1 MIRLNSLLSVVLL
14 LICTCFNALA
24 QETFTINGVRDDRSN
39 YYAITNATIHISPS
53 EKLENATLVIKE
65 GKIVSVN
72 KSNAVP
78 KGAAEINAKGKHVY
92 ASFIDAN
99 SHYGMPGV
107 KKGSFWSWTKPENI
121 GPQNPK
127 AYNANDAIRANNNAA
142 ELFKSDDKKAEAMR
156 KIGFGSAL
164 TYLPDGVARGTS
176 ALITFGKGRANTL
189 ILENQVGAHYA
200 FDKGSS
206 AQMYPVS
213 TMGYVALLRQT
224 YYDAQWYAEGGKEKF
239 TDLTLE
245 AFNATQSFPQFF
257 DTKDLFDLERA
268 AKVGKEFNKK
278 YIYVGNGD
286 EYQDL
291 TTLKQFQPSL
301 IIPISYPQP
310 INVVDPIDAMNAPF
324 SEMKHWELAPS
335 NLAMLEKEGFTF
347 AITASKLDSKTSF
360 LKNLRLAV
368 ERGLSEE
375 KALEAL
381 TVTPAQYINAS
392 SRLGTLEPGKIANF
406 IITSDNIFSKKG
418 KVLENWIRG
427 HQFVI
432 EKWTNE
438 DLIGNYALKVN
449 SSTYTLKASGDNPS
463 APKWN
468 VSINDS
474 TKLDT
479 KATLHQGMMTLAF
492 AGDTTKNAPKIRLS
506 GWADQNGNFS
516 GEGKDTK
523 GEWVKWTAVKAVASS
538 DKKEDQKKDKEEK
551 ANVLGDVIYPFS
563 AYGSKEIAKQEDIL
577 ITGATVWTN
586 ENEGVLE
593 NTDVLIKEGKIV
605 KIGQGLKASK
615 KTRVIDG
622 KGKHLTAGIIDEHSH
637 IALFS
642 VNDVAVMSSMVRMED
657 VVNPNDVDI
666 YRQLAGGVTSA
677 QLLHGSAN
685 PIGGQSAIVKMKW
698 GHTNPEEL
706 LFPNA
711 KPFIKFAL
719 GENVKRSS
727 WPMSHRFPQT
737 RMGVEA
743 VYNDGFA
750 RARAYDKAHKEY
762 AGQGPKPRKD
772 LQLEALAQI
781 LNDERF
787 ISCHSYVQS
796 EINMLMK
803 VADSFDFRVNTFT
816 HILEGYKVADKM
828 KEHGAGAS
836 TFSDWWAYKFE
847 VYEAIPQNAA
857 LMTSQGVTVAINSDD
872 SEMGRRLNQEAA
884 KSVKY
889 ADMSEEEALKMVTLN
904 PAKLLQIDDQV
915 GSIKV
920 GKSADVVLWTDH
932 PLSIYAKS
940 AYTLVDGT
948 VYFSLENDEQLKKE
962 MTAERARLVAKM
974 QEAIKNGAK
983 PKDVAPK
990 INHHMH
996 CDHLHL
1002 D

>member
-1 MIRLNSLLSVVLL
+1 MIKLNFLGVILL
-14 LICTCFNALA
+14 LFCSCFNTFA

-39 YYAITNATIHISPS
+39 YYAFTNATVHVSPS
-53 EKLENATLVIKE
+53 QILENATLVIKD
-65 GKIVSVN
+65 GIIISVN
-72 KSNAVP
+72 KSNSVP
-78 KGAAEINAKGKHVY
+78 KGAAEINAQSKHIY

-99 SHYGMPGV
+99 SNYGMP
-107 KKGSFWSWTKPENI
+107 KIEKGNFWSWTKPENI

-127 AYNANDAIRANNNAA
+127 AYNANDAIKANIAA
-142 ELFKSDDKKAEAMR
+142 ADLFKADNKTAEGMR

-164 TYLPDGVARGTS
+164 TYHPDGVARGTS
-176 ALITFGKGRANTL
+176 SVVTFGKGRANEL
-189 ILENQVGAHYA
+189 ILEGRIGAHYA

-206 AQMYPVS
+206 TQMYPVS

-224 YYDAQWYAEGGKEKF
+224 YYDAQWYKEGGKEKF
-239 TDLTLE
+239 TDLTLD
-245 AFNATQSFPQFF
+245 AFNATQSLPQFF
-257 DTKDLFDLERA
+257 DTKDIFDLERA
-268 AKVGKEFNKK
+268 AKVGKEFNKQ

-291 TTLKQFQPSL
+291 ATLKTLQPSL
-301 IIPISYPQP
+301 IIPLNFPQAM
-310 INVVDPIDAMNAPF
+310 NVNDPIDAMNANF
-324 SEMKHWELAPS
+324 SAMKHWELAPS
-335 NLAMLEKEGFTF
+335 NLAMLEKDGFTF
-347 AITASKLDSKTSF
+347 AITASKSDGTTTF

-368 ERGLSEE
+368 ERGLSEQ

-381 TVTPAQYINAS
+381 TVTPAKYINAS
-392 SRLGTLEPGKIANF
+392 ERLGTLDPGKIANF
-406 IITSDNIFSKKG
+406 IITSDNIFTKKG
-418 KVLENWIRG
+418 KVLENWVRG
-427 HQFVI
+427 HQNII
-432 EKWTNE
+432 ESWSTDNYLGK
-438 DLIGNYALKVN
+438 YALKLN
-449 SSTYTLKASGDNPS
+449 DKTYTLKASGDSPAS
-463 APKWN
+463 PKWEVN
-468 VSINDS
+468 INDS
-474 TKLDT
+474 TTLAT
-479 KATLHQGMMTLAF
+479 KATLHEGMLTLSF
-492 AGDTTKNAPKIRLS
+492 ASDTLKNAASIRLS
-506 GWADQNGNFS
+506 GWIDQNGNIS
-516 GEGKDTK
+516 GEGKDIK
-523 GEWVKWTAVKAVASS
+523 GNWIQWSAVKAVQTTE
-538 DKKEDQKKDKEEK
+538 KKEDKKKDKEESK
-551 ANVLGDVIYPFS
+551 TELGNLIYPFS
-563 AYGSKEIAKQEDIL
+563 AYGSPEIAQQEDIL
-577 ITGATVWTN
+577 VKNATVWTN
-586 ENEGVLE
+586 EAEGILE
-593 NTDVLIKEGKIV
+593 NTDVLIKEGKII
-605 KIGQGLKASK
+605 KIGRGIKGK
-615 KTRVIDG
+615 KGTKIING
-622 KGKHLTAGIIDEHSH
+622 KGKHLTAGIVDEHSH

-685 PIGGQSAIVKMKW
+685 PIGGQSAIIKMRW
-698 GHTNPEEL
+698 GKTNPEEL

-743 VYNDGFA
+743 VYNDGFS
-750 RARAYDKAHKEY
+750 RAKAYDKAQKAYE
-762 AGQGPKPRKD
+762 GKGPKPRKD

-803 VADSFDFRVNTFT
+803 VAESYDFRINTFT

-828 KEHGAGAS
+828 KKHGVGAS

-857 LMTSQGVTVAINSDD
+857 LMASQGITVAINSDD

-904 PAKLLQIDDQV
+904 PAKLLRIDEQV
-915 GSIKV
+915 GSIKI
-920 GKSADVVLWTDH
+920 GKSADLVLWTDH
-932 PLSIYAKS
+932 PLSIYAKA
-940 AYTLVDGT
+940 AYTMVDGT
-948 VYFSLENDEQLKKE
+948 IYFSMEKDVQLRKE
-962 MTAERARLVAKM
+962 MTTERARLIAKM
-974 QEAIKNGAK
+974 QEAVKNGAK
-983 PKDVAPK
+983 AKDVAPK
-990 INHHMH
+990 IETHFH
-996 CDHLHL
+996 CDHLNL